1 MAADILEMLRERY
14 ARTGR
19 VPPHVRRPKKL
30 IDREWP

>member
-19 VPPHVRRPKKL
+19 VPSYVRRLKKL
-30 IDREWP
+30 IDRELP